1 MAENDDKSSG
11 LEIDW
16 LRTAGGAMA
25 AVTSAVLLSTLG
37 AAGTIIGAALGSVAA
52 TVGTALYTRGL
63 AKSKDTVAQAR
74 AVALR
79 ARPGLEMR
87 QIESPEPGTANSPA
101 ERRDHRADL
110 AGPLRGRR
118 PAGRRGPAGPG
129 PSRPEDPADPDPSDQ
144 ESASL
149 GDRLRALSWKR
160 VTLMA
165 VLVFVV
171 ALGAITAFELVTGRS
186 VSSRTGGGDGGTTI
200 GQVSRE
206 VSDVDRPARREPHE
220 REPGET
226 PSESTSPSDPATPTP
241 SPSSGS
247 TPTDGSSPTP
257 SEPTLGST
265 PESTPTDQPTP
276 AEPTPSP
283 TESGAG

>member
-1 MAENDDKSSG
+1 MAENDEKSSG
-11 LEIDW
+11 LDIDW
-16 LRTAGGAMA
+16 LRTVGGAMA

-87 QIESPEPGTANSPA
+87 RIETPEPGTANPPA
-101 ERRDHRADL
+101 DD
-110 AGPLRGRR
+110 GS
-118 PAGRRGPAGPG
+118 AGRTAPDLYGDADRQDEAD
-129 PSRPEDPADPDPSDQ
+129 RQDQDPADLDPATSDPDQ

-149 GDRLRALSWKR
+149 GDRLRALPWKR

-206 VSDVDRPARREPHE
+206 VSDVDRPARREPRE

-226 PSESTSPSDPATPTP
+226 PSESSSPSAPATPTP
-241 SPSSGS
+241 SPSS

-276 AEPTPSP
+276 SEPAPSP
-283 TESGAG
+283 TASGAG